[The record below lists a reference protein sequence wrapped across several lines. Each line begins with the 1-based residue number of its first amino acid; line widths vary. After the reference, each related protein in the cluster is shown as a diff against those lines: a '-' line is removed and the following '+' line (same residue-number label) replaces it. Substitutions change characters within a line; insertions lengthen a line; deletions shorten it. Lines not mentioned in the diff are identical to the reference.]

1 MDEITF
7 FTEINVYLKTKNPAI
22 LALFGYNPYNFQ
34 QQHFPILITEFM
46 ANGSLDSILNKE
58 CHALAPH
65 EFSTK
70 KKNTLFY

>member
-7 FTEINVYLKTKNPAI
+7 FTEINVYSKTKNPAI
-22 LALFGYNPYNFQ
+22 LVLFGYNPYNFQ

-58 CHALAPH
+58 RHALDH
-65 EFSTK
+65 MSFK
-70 KKNTLFY
+70 QQKNTLFY